1 MKNFKF
7 LTLLAFIALLLGTQN
22 VYAVINF
29 NSIEA
34 TAIESNKSDKET
46 KKQLKRQK
54 RFEKRM
60 AKMEKKANKKDIDF
74 SDPVD
79 KWLWF
84 AIFGWGAGLVLYI
97 IAVAIGIGS
106 FGAGIGIAAVLA
118 LIAWLAF
125 AFGGVSFIVWLIKK
139 LS

>member
-7 LTLLAFIALLLGTQN
+7 LTLLAFVALLLGTQN
-22 VYAVINF
+22 VQAVVNF
-29 NSIEA
+29 GTIEA
-34 TAIESNKSDKET
+34 TTIESNKADKET

-60 AKMEKKANKKDIDF
+60 AKMEKNANKKDIDL

-84 AIFGWGAGLVLYI
+84 AVFGWAGGLILTILAYVLVFSVTSGFGLY
-97 IAVAIGIGS
+97 GILWLLASLCYLFGS
-106 FGAGIGIAAVLA
+106 
-118 LIAWLAF
+118 
-125 AFGGVSFIVWLIKK
+125 VSFIVWLIKK

>member
-1 MKNFKF
+1 MKNFKIF
-7 LTLLAFIALLLGTQN
+7 TLLAFFALLLGTQS
-22 VYAVINF
+22 VQAVVNF
-29 NSIEA
+29 GTIDA
-34 TAIESNKSDKET
+34 TTIESNKADKQT
-46 KKQLKRQK
+46 QKQLKRQK

-84 AIFGWGAGLVLYI
+84 AVFGWAGGVILTILAYVLVFSTAGFGLGGVLWLLASLCYLF
-97 IAVAIGIGS
+97 GS
-106 FGAGIGIAAVLA
+106 
-118 LIAWLAF
+118 
-125 AFGGVSFIVWLIKK
+125 VSFIVWLIKK